1 MNKLILC
8 EGVTD
13 AILLSYYLEKVSGWK
28 FCKGPKNLA
37 IKPDSHNQSVN
48 WYRKEENY
56 LLICGVGGKDN
67 FGNFFRTKIKDPV
80 VITNAFEKMAIVTDR
95 DDRDIEKIRTD
106 MLNEMEGFVADFQ
119 DRVWCSTVYQDGYG
133 REQKIENMLLVSPRE
148 YHGALESVMLEAIAE
163 NPYDKNIVEKT
174 DAFVQQMR
182 IEAGQYIATDRLQL
196 KAKLGVTWAIQF
208 PEKVFSL
215 IDEQI
220 RSVVWE
226 KYEVLRKCFEELVD
240 I

>member
-1 MNKLILC
+1 
-8 EGVTD
+8 
-13 AILLSYYLEKVSGWK
+13 
-28 FCKGPKNLA
+28 
-37 IKPDSHNQSVN
+37 
-48 WYRKEENY
+48 
-56 LLICGVGGKDN
+56 
-67 FGNFFRTKIKDPV
+67 
-80 VITNAFEKMAIVTDR
+80 
-95 DDRDIEKIRTD
+95 
-106 MLNEMEGFVADFQ
+106 
-119 DRVWCSTVYQDGYG
+119 
-133 REQKIENMLLVSPRE
+133 MLLVIPRE